1 VVVVVV
7 FSCTFFAGRGMF
19 DDGTARFYTGC
30 VLEAVI
36 YLHSRGIV
44 YRDLKPENL
53 ILDNTGYAKLVRP
66 AVFLLSVI
74 NARLPRTS
82 VNLIFIL
89 YRLFV
94 DFLQVRLED

>member
-1 VVVVVV
+1 
-7 FSCTFFAGRGMF
+7 MF

-30 VLEAVI
+30 VLEAAI

-66 AVFLLSVI
+66 CRSICYVKLNDPSLVATYVIMLCGMSQYVSSLLVK
-74 NARLPRTS
+74 NK
-82 VNLIFIL
+82 
-89 YRLFV
+89 
-94 DFLQVRLED
+94 